1 MDYPYNNLASF
12 PTSTAEELE
21 ACQSILASM
30 PVNEEASGVTLANDW
45 GMAEPGAMVSTQA
58 GFMAA
63 ATHGKD
69 RELPLHRLASDA

>member
-1 MDYPYNNLASF
+1 MDYPYYNSTF
-12 PTSTAEELE
+12 VPTFTAEELE
-21 ACQSILASM
+21 AYQSILASM
-30 PVNEEASGVTLANDW
+30 PANEEASGVILANGC
-45 GMAEPGAMVSTQA
+45 GMAEPGAVISTQA